1 MFDNIHKEMYR
12 KNNFLNAAL
21 KIFETKDYNAGRINC
36 LVGYE
41 FNIECYKKYLG
52 KYSNVQMEVGIEGT
66 QIDVLA
72 DDIAIEAKCRNM
84 VDESVVRQLIKYKQ
98 VYNDVRLFLP
108 ADTKVRSRSEIEKY
122 AKIERSELTRQEII
136 NRVLMMF
143 KG

>member
-41 FNIECYKKYLG
+41 FNIECYKKYL
-52 KYSNVQMEVGIEGT
+52 GT